1 MFRKLFKRK
10 HLSDSVT
17 DKSNDKSNDKSLCND
32 NEMNDNEINVK
43 SKPIIYFST
52 DKGKYVC
59 VNVPNNV
66 NVISN
71 IEFNSEANY
80 KGCKNIYTKSYP
92 QHNSQHNSQY
102 NSQYNPQ
109 YNPQHNRY
117 DNRYDAKDDYKYM
130 DEIYDSYISIDEI
143 YDSYMDEIYDD
154 TYSYISI
161 NDTVSNIDK
170 VENNTANPSTNLDY
184 ISKNFLFDEHNRI
197 YYFKRNDSCYNES
210 LSYND
215 SSSSNL

>member
-130 DEIYDSYISIDEI
+130 DEIYDSY
-143 YDSYMDEIYDD
+143 MDEIYDD